1 MECYTNP
8 PLARATIAGA
18 KAERIAL
25 TEAAALNEQT
35 GHEQQGTISGHT
47 VQITSRDKIFV
58 RNNERFDHPPDAG
71 VLDSMML
78 IDRQ

>member
-8 PLARATIAGA
+8 PFARATIAGA

-35 GHEQQGTISGHT
+35 EHGQQGTISGHT

-58 RNNERFDHPPDAG
+58 RNNEGFDQPPDAG
-71 VLDSMML
+71 VLESVMV
-78 IDRQ
+78 IARQ